1 MTLANFY
8 VWLDRD
14 VRRLRKALDIFEDS
28 FEDEDDLKT
37 LCGSIE
43 DVIKDLKKHLEE
55 MERVG

>member
-14 VRRLRKALDIFEDS
+14 VRRLRRALDIFEDS
-28 FEDEDDLKT
+28 FEDEDDLRS
-37 LCGSIE
+37 LCSSIE
-43 DVIKDLKKHLEE
+43 EVIKDLKKHLKE